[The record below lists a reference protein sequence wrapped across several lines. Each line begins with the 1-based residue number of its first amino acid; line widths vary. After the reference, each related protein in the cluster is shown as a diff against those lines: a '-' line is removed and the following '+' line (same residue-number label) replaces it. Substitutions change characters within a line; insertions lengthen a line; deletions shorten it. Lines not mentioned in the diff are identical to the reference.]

1 MPLNQMSR
9 LGRFG
14 AGLWIRRVAVLVLAV
29 IVAVNLAV
37 VTFAWSQHPQVGG
50 GGMLAVIW
58 VLSVGAGFV
67 LLRLWRAPSPGAAS
81 SAAAHTNGTSPSS
94 HRPDRP

>member
-1 MPLNQMSR
+1 MPSNHMSR

-29 IVAVNLAV
+29 IVVANLAV
-37 VTFAWSQHPQVGG
+37 VTFAWSQHPRAGG

-58 VLSVGAGFV
+58 ILSIGAGFI

-81 SAAAHTNGTSPSS
+81 SAAAPTNDTAPSS